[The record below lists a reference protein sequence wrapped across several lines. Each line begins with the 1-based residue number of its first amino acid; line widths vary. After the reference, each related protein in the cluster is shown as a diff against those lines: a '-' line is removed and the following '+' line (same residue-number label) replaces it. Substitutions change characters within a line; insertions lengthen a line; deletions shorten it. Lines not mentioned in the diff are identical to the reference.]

1 MSNNSNNQG
10 DGSTKSNSMFSGFP
24 GISGITSRL
33 GNLLNTSSPPP
44 ESPPSPD
51 NKQEDDSF
59 KYSIGMPEKFPLKT
73 KFDDLAMAINA
84 KKKILENYKDLND
97 ILILL
102 NKSLDEYI
110 TKHTDTASEL
120 TVLQETNKGL
130 QKKVTEIENKPS
142 KNSADQET
150 IDRLNAQ
157 ITENAAAMLDLTETQ
172 NNNSTNLQNIGKLI
186 DEATIEINN
195 KMYPLNDTDITDI
208 KKLIKTMKDKL
219 GNDSSTTT
227 SSRISESNDVD
238 AYNPFGYDVLDNKSS
253 ADFKGANPMK
263 KGGYRYSSSQMRRKS
278 TAKRSSASGSSSSKR
293 RRNKKRTAKK
303 MMLGGKR
310 MKKTKSTKR
319 KNHKKC

>member
-1 MSNNSNNQG
+1 
-10 DGSTKSNSMFSGFP
+10 
-24 GISGITSRL
+24 
-33 GNLLNTSSPPP
+33 
-44 ESPPSPD
+44 
-51 NKQEDDSF
+51 
-59 KYSIGMPEKFPLKT
+59 
-73 KFDDLAMAINA
+73 MAINA

-97 ILILL
+97 ILKLL

-120 TVLQETNKGL
+120 TILQETNKDL
-130 QKKVTEIENKPS
+130 QEKVTEIKNKPI
-142 KNSADQET
+142 KDPEDQKT

-157 ITENAAAMLDLTETQ
+157 IIENAASIFDLTETQ
-172 NNNSTNLQNIGKLI
+172 SNNSKNLQNIGKLI

-219 GNDSSTTT
+219 GNDSSATT
-227 SSRISESNDVD
+227 SSRISESNDD
-238 AYNPFGYDVLDNKSS
+238 DNPFGYDVLDNKSS
-253 ADFKGANPMK
+253 ADFKGENPMK

-310 MKKTKSTKR
+310 MKRTKSTKR
-319 KNHKKC
+319 KHNKKH